1 MKNMF
6 LLLKVLFIAIAIA
19 ASVCAAPFVVL
30 AIGAIIAIESIDSYS
45 LLSSFAKYKSV
56 LNKVP
61 DTETSDRE
69 IMESED

>member
-6 LLLKVLFIAIAIA
+6 LLLKVLLIVIAIA

-30 AIGAIIAIESIDSYS
+30 AIGAIIAIESIDSYP
-45 LLSSFAKYKSV
+45 LTHKSI

-61 DTETSDRE
+61 DVENSDLGTK
-69 IMESED
+69 ESEN